1 MKAVARDIEV
11 IVNDQQ
17 HINNAYVKVRESLNE
32 MVQVR
37 HLDGELSKLLKELN
51 RIEDTLWQYA
61 TEG

>member
-17 HINNAYVKVRESLNE
+17 HINNAYAKVRESLNE

>member
-1 MKAVARDIEV
+1 MKAVARDIDV

-17 HINNAYVKVRESLNE
+17 HINNAYAKVREGLNE

>member
-17 HINNAYVKVRESLNE
+17 HINNAYAKVREGLNE